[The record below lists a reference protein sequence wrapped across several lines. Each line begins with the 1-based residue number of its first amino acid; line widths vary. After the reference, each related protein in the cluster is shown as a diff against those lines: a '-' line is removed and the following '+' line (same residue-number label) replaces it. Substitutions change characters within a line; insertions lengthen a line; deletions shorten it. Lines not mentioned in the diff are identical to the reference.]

1 MNPMIGHHDTKNCES
16 CQLREPGMF
25 CDLPKGGLEAFQSA
39 KHTSTYPSGTF
50 LYFERE
56 SNRGVYI
63 ICSGQVKL
71 SVSSSAG
78 KTLILK
84 IAKPGDVLGLSATLT
99 DTPYEATAEILQTAR
114 VTYLRAEEF
123 RAIIA
128 RHPQAYASVIRQ
140 LNQQYESACEQL
152 RTLALCSSTT
162 EKLAR
167 LLLRWS
173 RQGRQTPEGTQ
184 FTVPL
189 THEQIAECVGATRET
204 VTRTLGDFKRKHLIA
219 LHGASMVIPNRKAL
233 EAASGM

>member
-1 MNPMIGHHDTKNCES
+1 MNLHTGNHDTKNCES
-16 CQLREPGMF
+16 CNLREPGMF
-25 CDLPKGGLEAFQSA
+25 CDLPQNGLEVFQSA
-39 KHTSTYPSGTF
+39 KHTSTYPAGTF

-56 SNRGVYI
+56 ANRGIYV

-71 SVSSSAG
+71 SVSSSTG

-84 IAKPGDVLGLSATLT
+84 IAKPGDVLGLSSTLT
-99 DTPYEATAEILQTAR
+99 ETPYEATAEVLQTAR
-114 VTYLRAEEF
+114 VTYLRTEEF

-128 RHPQAYASVIRQ
+128 KYPQAYASVIRQ
-140 LNQQYESACEQL
+140 LNLQYESACEQL
-152 RTLALCSSTT
+152 RTLALCNSTT

-173 RQGRQTPEGTQ
+173 NQGRQTPEGTQ

-204 VTRTLGDFKRKHLIA
+204 VTRTLGEFKRKHLIS
-219 LHGASMVIPNRKAL
+219 LHGASMVIPNRRAL
-233 EAASGM
+233 ETVSGS

>member
-1 MNPMIGHHDTKNCES
+1 MNVHTANHDTRNCDS

-25 CDLPKGGLEAFQSA
+25 CNLPPEGMATFQSA
-39 KHTSTYPSGTF
+39 KHTSTYPAGTF

-56 SNRGVYI
+56 ANRGIYV

-71 SVSSSAG
+71 SVSSSTG

-84 IAKPGDVLGLSATLT
+84 IAKPSDVLGLSSTLT
-99 DTPYEATAEILQTAR
+99 NMPYEATAEVLQTAR
-114 VTYLRAEEF
+114 VTYLRGDDF
-123 RAIIA
+123 RALITKY
-128 RHPQAYASVIRQ
+128 PQAYASVIRL
-140 LNQQYESACEQL
+140 LNLQYEVACEQL
-152 RTLALCSSTT
+152 RTLALCNSTT

-173 RQGRQTPEGTQ
+173 NQGRQTPEGTQ

-219 LHGASMVIPNRKAL
+219 LHGANMIIPNRRAL
-233 EAASGM
+233 ETVSGS

>member
-1 MNPMIGHHDTKNCES
+1 MNLHTANHNPKSCDQ

-25 CDLPKGGLEAFQSA
+25 CDLPAGGMESFLSA
-39 KHTSTYPSGTF
+39 KHTSTYPAGTF

-56 SNRGVYI
+56 ANRGIYV

-84 IAKPGDVLGLSATLT
+84 IGKPGDVLGLSSTLT
-99 DTPYEATAEILQTAR
+99 NTPYEATAEVLQSAR

-123 RAIIA
+123 RALMTKY
-128 RHPQAYASVIRQ
+128 PQAYASVIRQ
-140 LNQQYESACEQL
+140 LNQQYESCCEQL
-152 RTLALCSSTT
+152 RTLALCGSTT

-173 RQGRQTPEGTQ
+173 LQGRQTAEGTQ

-219 LHGASMVIPNRKAL
+219 LHGANMVIPNRRAL
-233 EAASGM
+233 EAVSGS